1 MSTGF
6 AFTSRETDKGVTL
19 NSVDEAMCKHMG
31 IECDDKKFSNLYQV
45 ATLYGVLML
54 KKYGGSHITEEIYE
68 KWLADRDE
76 EDRADEWE
84 PEYRKFLLT
93 DYKFDAWHQTNF

>member
-6 AFTSRETDKGVTL
+6 AFKSRETGESVTL
-19 NSVDEAMCKHMG
+19 NSVDEAMCKHQG
-31 IECDDKKFSNLYQV
+31 IECDDKKFCDLYQIV
-45 ATLYGVLML
+45 TMYGVLML

-68 KWLADRDE
+68 KWLADMDE
-76 EDRADEWE
+76 EDEWE

-93 DYKFDAWHQTNF
+93 DYKFDAWHQVNF